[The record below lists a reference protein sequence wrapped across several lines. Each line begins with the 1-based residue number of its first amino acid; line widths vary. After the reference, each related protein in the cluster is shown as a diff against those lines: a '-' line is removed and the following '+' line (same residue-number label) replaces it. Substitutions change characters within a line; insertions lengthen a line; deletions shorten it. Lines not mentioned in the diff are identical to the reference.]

1 MPARNEWETLDHIH
15 DWETKLMAQNVMPQG
30 DPSKD
35 EVLRQVNTIPV
46 DLPPPDTKRWVPRRK
61 AVIVNAVSCG
71 AISLEEVCRRYEL
84 SVEEFVAW
92 QRAIEAHGVPG
103 LRVTR
108 SQIYRHARRHA
119 TWSRRNAAPP
129 AGIAEFR

>member
-1 MPARNEWETLDHIH
+1 MRNEWETLDHIR

-35 EVLRQVNTIPV
+35 EVLRQLNTMPV
-46 DLPPPDTKRWVPRRK
+46 DLPPPETKRWVPRRK

-71 AISLEEVCRRYEL
+71 AISLEEVCRRYQL

-108 SQIYRHARRHA
+108 SQIYRQARRHA